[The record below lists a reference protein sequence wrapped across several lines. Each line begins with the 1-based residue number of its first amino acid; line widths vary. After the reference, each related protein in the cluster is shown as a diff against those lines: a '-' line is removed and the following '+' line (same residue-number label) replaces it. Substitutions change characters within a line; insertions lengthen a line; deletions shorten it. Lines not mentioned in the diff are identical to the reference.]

1 MARLEGFSLHVL
13 TYITNVGRRRVRR
26 DNSCSSRT
34 PYIALVL
41 VTVSHHPMT
50 VAANG

>member
-1 MARLEGFSLHVL
+1 MARLAGFSLHVL

-26 DNSCSSRT
+26 DNNYSCRT

-41 VTVSHHPMT
+41 VTVSLDPMT